1 MSIKGTIGYLIQGGK
16 HGNLSSYPTR
26 WRFLIYVELAG
37 MYVAWLMGSLLSN
50 SISASYLKR
59 EKLNCLSKQL

>member
-16 HGNLSSYPTR
+16 HGNFSSYPTR

-37 MYVAWLMGSLLSN
+37 MYVAWLSHALSYQIQ
-50 SISASYLKR
+50 SVRHI
-59 EKLNCLSKQL
+59 